1 MLTQHVWECKTC
13 NLQSY
18 VLLSWIMARQVCF
31 LKAMCLWWFRKTH
44 VMLWQV
50 KFFSSSLLSQLF
62 LLYSLSFSC
71 MIVSW
76 DCICALKF
84 AVEYTVELPPGLY
97 KLELSS
103 TNWSTQSESIVCQK
117 RSGSC
122 ALHFS
127 ISCSASCFF
136 DFKQNKFWQICSWDE
151 NRVLQRMVPRR
162 EDGNRAKKNC

>member
-97 KLELSS
+97 KLELVVF
-103 TNWSTQSESIVCQK
+103 NKLEHSERKCRVPETFWLLCT
-117 RSGSC
+117 
-122 ALHFS
+122 ALFHL
-127 ISCSASCFF
+127 
-136 DFKQNKFWQICSWDE
+136 
-151 NRVLQRMVPRR
+151 VLWLLLFRLQTEQALTDLCLRW
-162 EDGNRAKKNC
+162 